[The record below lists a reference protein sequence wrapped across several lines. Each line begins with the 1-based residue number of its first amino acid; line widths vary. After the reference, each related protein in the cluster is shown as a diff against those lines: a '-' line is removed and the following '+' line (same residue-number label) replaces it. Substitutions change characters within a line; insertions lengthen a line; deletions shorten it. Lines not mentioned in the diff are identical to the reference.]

1 MKFYNADFSPNT
13 LRVRAVA
20 NELDIELDIIDID
33 LMKGEHKTEAYLA
46 INPNGKV
53 PTMVDGDFVL
63 WESRAIMRYLASLK
77 PDAGLYPDDNK
88 QRAIID
94 QWSNWQAIHLGPAM
108 QGLGFELLFKTRFG
122 MGEPDETVIETRRKE
137 IAQFLPVL
145 DANLAD
151 KEWVAGK
158 LSVVDFSMAS
168 TFMARVPSSISLDD
182 TPHVAAWIDRLEARA
197 SWQAAVAPL
206 LALMAD

>member
-33 LMKGEHKTEAYLA
+33 LMMGEHKTEAYLA

-108 QGLGFELLFKTRFG
+108 QGL
-122 MGEPDETVIETRRKE
+122 
-137 IAQFLPVL
+137 
-145 DANLAD
+145 
-151 KEWVAGK
+151 AGI
-158 LSVVDFSMAS
+158 
-168 TFMARVPSSISLDD
+168 IS
-182 TPHVAAWIDRLEARA
+182 RGK
-197 SWQAAVAPL
+197 
-206 LALMAD
+206 